1 MHFEEQFFFTRWIFS
16 FPRRRVAFG
25 DTAGSSGELAG
36 AFTQNTNYFKTGPR
50 SQIFPGEPD
59 RKESSYQPPPDVMM
73 YSNARG
79 FTRWET

>member
-16 FPRRRVAFG
+16 FARRRVAFG
-25 DTAGSSGELAG
+25 DTAGPGGELAG
-36 AFTQNTNYFKTGPR
+36 VLTQNTNYFRTVPPF
-50 SQIFPGEPD
+50 QLFPGESD

-79 FTRWET
+79 FTR